1 MKHEKR
7 LLAHAK
13 KQRQQMPDAE
23 RELWYHLRDRRLG
36 GRKFRCQEP
45 IGPYVGDFVCHQPKL
60 VVEADGGQHLE
71 QAAYDAERS
80 RYLESRGYSVLR
92 FWNHDILQRTEA
104 VLETILR
111 KLEEL
116 DGD

>member
-1 MKHEKR
+1 
-7 LLAHAK
+7 
-13 KQRQQMPDAE
+13 MPDAE
-23 RELWYHLRDRRLG
+23 CELWYDLRDRRLG
-36 GRKFRCQEP
+36 GRKFHRQEP
-45 IGPYVGDFVCHQPKL
+45 IGPYMGDFVCHRPKL

-80 RYLESRGYSVLR
+80 RYLELRGYSVLRFR

-104 VLETILR
+104 ILETILR
-111 KLEEL
+111 KREEL

>member
-1 MKHEKR
+1 
-7 LLAHAK
+7 
-13 KQRQQMPDAE
+13 MP
-23 RELWYHLRDRRLG
+23 
-36 GRKFRCQEP
+36 
-45 IGPYVGDFVCHQPKL
+45 
-60 VVEADGGQHLE
+60 
-71 QAAYDAERS
+71 DAERS

-104 VLETILR
+104 ILETILR

>member
-36 GRKFRCQEP
+36 GRKFRRQKP

-80 RYLESRGYSVLR
+80 RYLESRG
-92 FWNHDILQRTEA
+92 
-104 VLETILR
+104 
-111 KLEEL
+111 
-116 DGD
+116 